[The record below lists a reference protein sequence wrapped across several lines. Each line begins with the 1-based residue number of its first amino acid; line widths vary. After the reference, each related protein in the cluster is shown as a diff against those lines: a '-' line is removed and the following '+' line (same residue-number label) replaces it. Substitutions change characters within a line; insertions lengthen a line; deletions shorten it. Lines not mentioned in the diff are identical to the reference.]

1 MKNNT
6 ESTTIA
12 SYITEWLNKC
22 ETTHSSHTVRAYECT
37 LESYSLFL
45 ENVLKFSPSS
55 FTAAKCLSR
64 ECIEKWMTH
73 IYKTNGCSAK
83 TCNARLASLRSF
95 LKFLSTKDIRYKY
108 LHLDSL
114 NIQQYKVIKTRFTGM
129 TENAIKAL
137 LREPDLQT
145 DKGIRDSTLMTL
157 LYVTAARIHELLSI
171 KLIDIHMR
179 KPYSATVIGKGN
191 IPRTLYI
198 PEEFV
203 ENLKIYIKRFHR
215 NSPKDAYMFYSPIK
229 GVGFPLTAES
239 VNKCLKK
246 YAKTAKMKCP
256 DVPETVHAH
265 QFRHAMATHWL
276 NAGFNLAD
284 VSQMLGHTNIETT
297 MIYLD
302 ITLDTVKKAMI
313 ETAQSN
319 INGVTCLWKK
329 QKNAQKL
336 SLLFKR

>member
-22 ETTHSSHTVRAYECT
+22 ETTRSSHTVRAYECT

-157 LYVTAARIHELLSI
+157 LYVTAA
-171 KLIDIHMR
+171 LI
-179 KPYSATVIGKGN
+179 A
-191 IPRTLYI
+191 
-198 PEEFV
+198 
-203 ENLKIYIKRFHR
+203 
-215 NSPKDAYMFYSPIK
+215 
-229 GVGFPLTAES
+229 
-239 VNKCLKK
+239 
-246 YAKTAKMKCP
+246 
-256 DVPETVHAH
+256 
-265 QFRHAMATHWL
+265 
-276 NAGFNLAD
+276 
-284 VSQMLGHTNIETT
+284 
-297 MIYLD
+297 
-302 ITLDTVKKAMI
+302 
-313 ETAQSN
+313 
-319 INGVTCLWKK
+319 
-329 QKNAQKL
+329 
-336 SLLFKR
+336 SL